1 MILYIGAD
9 HKGFDLKETLKSFLA
24 DKGYQVEDCGDASR
38 NEGDHYPDY
47 AAAVARKVTSNYEN
61 SRGILICGSGVGMD
75 IAANKFKHIRA
86 GLAMNSNHAFD
97 ARNDDDTNILVL
109 AADYT
114 PADAAK
120 KILLT
125 WLETPF
131 SHDANHAERI
141 KRIEGIEEQTMKD
154 ATV

>member
-9 HKGFDLKETLKSFLA
+9 HKGYDLKETLKGFLA
-24 DKGYQVEDCGDASR
+24 DKGYQVEDCGDTSR
-38 NEGDHYPDY
+38 NENDHYPDY

-61 SRGILICGSGVGMD
+61 SRGVLICGSGVGMD

-86 GLAMNSNHAFD
+86 GLAMNPNHAFD
-97 ARNDDDTNILVL
+97 ARNDDDTNVLVL

-114 PADAAK
+114 PAETAK

-131 SHDANHAERI
+131 SHDANHIERI
-141 KRIEGIEEQTMKD
+141 RRIGGLEEQTMRD